1 MGILAFKTHE
11 LKGGELFYF
20 AGIDEARFKRPV
32 LPGDQ
37 MELNVQVIKD
47 VVVLQHSQVLQP

>member
-1 MGILAFKTHE
+1 MAK
-11 LKGGELFYF
+11 LFYF

-37 MELNVQVIKD
+37 MELNVQVIKERRGITAFTGIAT
-47 VVVLQHSQVLQP
+47 VNG